1 VSFAHWRSGR
11 EAAVRAETA
20 KKHKE
25 AMDAVAE
32 ELAVSQATAEQRIML
47 AVTAGDKSRKEAG
60 EKSQLLLEAQ
70 GQLADLQSQ
79 LLVTRRAAESA
90 TALAERSQEEARR
103 ILEQQQR
110 DAKQQLE
117 ELLAGQKAAHDAE
130 VAQLREERDA
140 LGLRMAEEIETVG
153 AKYERQMA
161 ERDAAAREAHDATR
175 LRLEEKL
182 DEDARQY
189 KALQQQMSEVKAK
202 LEQAEPQAARVP
214 ELEAEIARLKAA
226 GPAKAPRVFKMEEP
240 NKAEADKEEAK
251 KKAAR
256 AKGSVL
262 GMIDIDE
269 ESDKSVAEQL
279 KEALI
284 KSAGKVL
291 DLFREWD
298 VDGDGQ
304 VTKKEFRK
312 AMPMLGL
319 DVPRKDIDELFDSW
333 DPDKSGSI
341 SYEELK
347 KLFTK
352 APAPKP
358 AKGSPAAQRG
368 PAKPQAATKS

>member
-1 VSFAHWRSGR
+1 V
-11 EAAVRAETA
+11 AAKSERP
-20 KKHKE
+20 
-25 AMDAVAE
+25 
-32 ELAVSQATAEQRIML
+32 LAQRP
-47 AVTAGDKSRKEAG
+47 
-60 EKSQLLLEAQ
+60 
-70 GQLADLQSQ
+70 
-79 LLVTRRAAESA
+79 
-90 TALAERSQEEARR
+90 
-103 ILEQQQR
+103 
-110 DAKQQLE
+110 
-117 ELLAGQKAAHDAE
+117 
-130 VAQLREERDA
+130 
-140 LGLRMAEEIETVG
+140 
-153 AKYERQMA
+153 
-161 ERDAAAREAHDATR
+161 AAAREAHDATR

-358 AKGSPAAQRG
+358 AKGSPAAKRG